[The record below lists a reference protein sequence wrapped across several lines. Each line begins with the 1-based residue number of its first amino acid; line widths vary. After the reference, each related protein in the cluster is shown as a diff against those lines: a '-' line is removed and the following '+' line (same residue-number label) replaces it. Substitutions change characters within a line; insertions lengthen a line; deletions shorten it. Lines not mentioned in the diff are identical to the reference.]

1 MRSRKPAPGLPPPGG
16 RTATSGA
23 AISLTTA
30 TAITIANMI
39 GTGVFTSLGFQVV
52 EIHSGFA
59 LLLLWVIGGVFALC
73 GALAYGELAAA
84 LPRSGGEF
92 HFLSRVFHPSLGF
105 LSGWV
110 SLTVGFA
117 APIAL
122 AAMAFGRY
130 WSRVFPDV
138 SPLVSSSLVVVL
150 VTMAHLYNL
159 RFGSVFQ
166 NVFTIFKV
174 VLILV
179 FIGAAFFAGGP
190 SAISFAPRS
199 GDLSAI
205 FGAPFAISLLFV
217 TYAYAGWNAATYVT
231 GEVTNPA
238 KTVPRSLVLGTGLV
252 LVLYVGLN
260 WAFLA
265 SAPISEL
272 AGQIEVGHIAAEKI
286 FGESGG
292 VLMSAMLCLALVS
305 TISAMTWAGP
315 RVTQVMGQ
323 DFAFFRTLAATHPG
337 GSPRR
342 AILLQTAI
350 VLALLLSSTFEAVL
364 IYIQFTLILSSLLTV
379 LGVFYLR
386 WAEPD
391 LPRPYKTWGYPIT
404 PLLFVI
410 ISLVTMGYCLWE
422 RPWESLAGLITVV
435 AGLPIYWLS
444 PRIGDQ
450 SR

>member
-1 MRSRKPAPGLPPPGG
+1 MSQPDAPPQAVETN
-16 RTATSGA
+16 R
-23 AISLTTA
+23 ISLTTA
-30 TAITIANMI
+30 TSITVANMI

-52 EIHSGFA
+52 DIHSGFA
-59 LLLLWVIGGVFALC
+59 LLMLWVVGGVFALC
-73 GALAYGELAAA
+73 GALSYGELAAA

-92 HFLSRVFHPSLGF
+92 NFLSRIFHPSLGF

-130 WSRVFPDV
+130 WSRVFPGT
-138 SPLVSSSLVVVL
+138 SPLVPSCVVVAL
-150 VTMAHLYNL
+150 VTAVHLRDL
-159 RFGSVFQ
+159 KIGSAFQ
-166 NVFTIFKV
+166 NVFTVFKV
-174 VLILV
+174 ILILV
-179 FIGAAFFAGGP
+179 FIGAAMLSDSP
-190 SAISFAPRS
+190 SPISFAPRAA
-199 GDLSAI
+199 DLEI
-205 FGAPFAISLLFV
+205 LIGAPFAISLLFV

-231 GEVTNPA
+231 GEVANPA
-238 KTVPRSLVLGTGLV
+238 RSVPRALALGTGLV

-272 AGQIEVGHIAAEKI
+272 AGQVEVGHVAAEHI
-286 FGESGG
+286 FGTTGG
-292 VLMSAMLCLALVS
+292 ALMSSMLCIALVS

-323 DFAFFRTLAATHPG
+323 DFAFFRALAATHSG

-342 AILLQTAI
+342 AILLQTGI
-350 VLALLLSSTFEAVL
+350 VFALLLTSTFEAVL

-386 WAEPD
+386 HTEPD
-391 LPRPYKTWGYPIT
+391 LPRPYKTWGYPVT
-404 PLLFVI
+404 PLLFVA
-410 ISLVTMGYCLWE
+410 ISVVTMGHTLVT
-422 RPWESLAGLITVV
+422 RPWESLAGLVTVA

-444 PRIGDQ
+444 PRIGDRSQ
-450 SR
+450 LPTSE

>member
-1 MRSRKPAPGLPPPGG
+1 MPSSPTRPPA
-16 RTATSGA
+16 ASGA
-23 AISLTTA
+23 ESPGVRISLTTA
-30 TAITIANMI
+30 TSITIANMI

-52 EIHSGFA
+52 DIHSGFA
-59 LLLLWVIGGVFALC
+59 LLMLWVIGGVFALC

-130 WSRVFPDV
+130 WSRVFPGT
-138 SPLVSSSLVVVL
+138 SPLVPSCAVVAL
-150 VTMAHLYNL
+150 VTLAHLRDL
-159 RFGSVFQ
+159 RLGSAFQ
-166 NVFTIFKV
+166 NVFTLFKV

-179 FIGAAFFAGGP
+179 FIGAALASETP
-190 SAISFAPRS
+190 AAISFAPQA
-199 GDLSAI
+199 GDWHAML
-205 FGAPFAISLLFV
+205 GAPFAISLLFV

-231 GEVTNPA
+231 GEVANPA
-238 KTVPRSLVLGTGLV
+238 TNVPRSLALGTGLV

-272 AGQIEVGHIAAEKI
+272 AGQIEVGHVAAATI
-286 FGESGG
+286 FGASGG
-292 VLMSAMLCLALVS
+292 AWMSSMLCIALVS

-323 DFAFFRTLAATHPG
+323 DFAFFRALAKTHAG

-350 VLALLLSSTFEAVL
+350 VFVLLLSSTFEAVL
-364 IYIQFTLILSSLLTV
+364 VYIQFTLILSSLLTV

-386 WAEPD
+386 RTEPD
-391 LPRPYKTWGYPIT
+391 LPRPYRTWGYPVT
-404 PLLFVI
+404 PLLFVA
-410 ISLVTMGYCLWE
+410 ISVVTMAHTLTT
-422 RPWESLAGLITVV
+422 RPWESLAGLVTVM

-444 PRIGDQ
+444 PRIGDR
-450 SR
+450 ST

>member
-1 MRSRKPAPGLPPPGG
+1 MRSESAARPPAPPGG
-16 RTATSGA
+16 VPLP

-30 TAITIANMI
+30 TSITVANMI
-39 GTGVFTSLGFQVV
+39 GTGVFTSLGFQVAGV
-52 EIHSGFA
+52 QSGFA
-59 LLLLWVIGGVFALC
+59 LLMLWVIGGVFALC

-92 HFLSRVFHPSLGF
+92 HFLSRIFHPSMGF
-105 LSGWV
+105 LAGWV

-130 WSRVFPDV
+130 WARVFPGT
-138 SPLVSSSLVVVL
+138 SPLVVSCVVVAL
-150 VTMAHLYNL
+150 VTLAHLRDL
-159 RFGSVFQ
+159 RFGSLFQ
-166 NVFTIFKV
+166 NVFTVFKV
-174 VLILV
+174 ALIVV
-179 FIGAAFFAGGP
+179 FIAAAAFSGAP
-190 SAISFAPRS
+190 AQISFAPRA
-199 GDLSAI
+199 GDFGTML
-205 FGAPFAISLLFV
+205 GAPFAISLLFV

-231 GEVTNPA
+231 GEVANPA
-238 KTVPRSLVLGTGLV
+238 KSVPRSLALGTGLV

-265 SAPISEL
+265 SAPIAEL
-272 AGQIEVGHIAAEKI
+272 EGQIEVGHVAAARI
-286 FGESGG
+286 FGARGG
-292 VLMSAMLCLALVS
+292 AWMSSMLCIALVS

-323 DFAFFRTLAATHPG
+323 DFAFFRALAATHPG

-350 VLALLLSSTFEAVL
+350 VFALLVSSTFEAVL
-364 IYIQFTLILSSLLTV
+364 VYIQFTLIASSLLTV

-386 WAEPD
+386 RAEPD
-391 LPRPYKTWGYPIT
+391 LPRPYKTWGYPVT
-404 PLLFVI
+404 PLLFVA
-410 ISLVTMGYCLWE
+410 ISVVTMGHTLVT
-422 RPWESLAGLITVV
+422 RPWESLAGLVTVL

-444 PRIGDQ
+444 PYLGD
-450 SR
+450 RAK